1 VVALGASPVVDDLG
15 VDQLQR
21 VFESA
26 FQDLRVALGTPASSS
41 PDAQRN
47 YDLLVAA
54 ARGVFHDHGADAPLD
69 DIARRAGV
77 GNATMYRHFPT
88 RRELIIAVY
97 SEEVAELCARSQSLL
112 AEDPPDDAL
121 FDWLQD
127 FIAHVAAKRELAL
140 SITDDR
146 TGHRSALFDQWHHSM
161 HKAASALLTR
171 AQIAGAVR
179 ADLTTS
185 ELLALANGIALTTT
199 DATQAERLV
208 LLVRQGTDT
217 PPTPDDSIR

>member
-1 VVALGASPVVDDLG
+1 MPSQSAGPAPRSEP
-15 VDQLQR
+15 QR
-21 VFESA
+21 RRRA
-26 FQDLRVALGTPASSS
+26 
-41 PDAQRN
+41 DAQRN

-54 ARGVFHDHGADAPLD
+54 ARDVFHDHGVDAPLD

-112 AEDPPDDAL
+112 AEDPPGDAL
-121 FDWLQD
+121 FAWLQD

-146 TGHRSALFDQWHHSM
+146 TGQRSALFDRWHQSM
-161 HKAASALLTR
+161 HTAASALLTR
-171 AQIAGAVR
+171 AQSAGAVR
-179 ADLTTS
+179 ADLNAS

-208 LLVRQGTDT
+208 VLVRQGTDT
-217 PPTPDDSIR
+217 RSTPADSIR